1 MTSERSKNKNVP
13 EKKREKEGR
22 EREIE
27 TLWFNLLELNWCHR
41 VHHQIEC
48 LHQVEF
54 LFWNRKR
61 PSGKLGRFERESDLI
76 YFELSA
82 YISSLLL
89 LDGRLAI
96 YISLYEQKKINYR
109 YKSPAISE
117 RFFFLGYYFFPSFFT
132 IFLFYYLSMHPSS
145 SQVQRGRP
153 VVVGTDARKLIHPSP
168 STPAPLHPSIHLS
181 IHSFI
186 RFSSC
191 APFSH
196 VENSGKRDG
205 DGKRKKNKNLFNYR
219 SFIL

>member
-1 MTSERSKNKNVP
+1 MPSGASSDWMFASSWIFILKPQTSEWKIGWIWTR
-13 EKKREKEGR
+13 
-22 EREIE
+22 IWLDL
-27 TLWFNLLELNWCHR
+27 LWIIGL
-41 VHHQIEC
+41 
-48 LHQVEF
+48 
-54 LFWNRKR
+54 
-61 PSGKLGRFERESDLI
+61 
-76 YFELSA
+76 YFISFIAWWSFSHL
-82 YISSLLL
+82 YIIIW
-89 LDGRLAI
+89 AK
-96 YISLYEQKKINYR
+96 KKINYR